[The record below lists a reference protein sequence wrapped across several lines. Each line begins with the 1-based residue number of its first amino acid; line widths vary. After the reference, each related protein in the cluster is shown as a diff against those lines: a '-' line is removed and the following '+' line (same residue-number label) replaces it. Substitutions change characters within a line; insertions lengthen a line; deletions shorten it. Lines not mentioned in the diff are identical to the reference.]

1 MIQVNAYESNDG
13 RLYKTASEA
22 NRADKLLEFSLWY
35 GEHINANGHPL
46 RGLIVGKYTVT
57 SEKLFEWLTCHYEE
71 IQRIFDKK

>member
-22 NRADKLLEFSLWY
+22 KMADKLLEFSHWY
-35 GEHINANGHPL
+35 AEHRSDNGHPL